1 MASKC
6 NFLSWKQ
13 GFQVQFSQLKKT
25 KKKFSNAVFS
35 AEHRGG
41 ADQVPWRGHPGWT
54 VPCPLYAGKNDF
66 QLDLTFHYLFIN
78 LSTFSR
84 LKIQRLRHI
93 YVCPLFTGHAGELM
107 SLLICFLLITRFW
120 YLPLVVQVVRTYEFI
135 YMFLSYYILISTAC
149 TV

>member
-1 MASKC
+1 M
-6 NFLSWKQ
+6 
-13 GFQVQFSQLKKT
+13 QFSQLKTRFSSAIFSAEKT

-107 SLLICFLLITRFW
+107 SLLICFHLITRF
-120 YLPLVVQVVRTYEFI
+120 
-135 YMFLSYYILISTAC
+135 
-149 TV
+149 